1 MRLRST
7 IDFLG
12 LWESINNPQFKSI
25 EFDAFKSE
33 AGTNSF
39 TLTPKQWIERTGA
52 IGLISKAGRY
62 GGTYAHKDIHK
73 RYELLKQLAESQLMH
88 LNAVDAEKK
97 FRAISNGKSL
107 PE

>member
-1 MRLRST
+1 MA
-7 IDFLG
+7 
-12 LWESINNPQFKSI
+12 SINELVVLSNM
-25 EFDAFKSE
+25 E
-33 AGTNSF
+33 SF
-39 TLTPKQWIERTGA
+39 NAE
-52 IGLISKAGRY
+52 LIKRQVAKY
-62 GGTYAHKDIHK
+62 K

>member
-1 MRLRST
+1 MPLNQKQEPTALRLPRNN
-7 IDFLG
+7 G
-12 LWESINNPQFKSI
+12 LSGQEPSVLF
-25 EFDAFKSE
+25 
-33 AGTNSF
+33 
-39 TLTPKQWIERTGA
+39 PKQVDMVVHTPTRTF
-52 IGLISKAGRY
+52 ISKAGRY

-73 RYELLKQLAESQLMH
+73 HYELLKQLAESQLMH